1 MKAIIENAPLLPGIF
16 SMHCLKSKNGLVKM
30 SQYSDQINENVV
42 NDESPLDDNSA
53 LVQIGS
59 FVIIPYQFQT
69 SKSTVTKKLVA
80 VVMNVKACIH
90 YFLSNFYFS
99 PNDSPSKT
107 MKNVFYFIQ
116 KARFIPEILKL
127 LYLHLPLF
135 FPCQPLL

>member
-16 SMHCLKSKNGLVKM
+16 STHCLKSKNGLVKM

-42 NDESPLDDNSA
+42 TDESLLDDHSA

-107 MKNVFYFIQ
+107 MKKSSF
-116 KARFIPEILKL
+116 
-127 LYLHLPLF
+127 HS
-135 FPCQPLL
+135 